1 MRRGSAILAAVLV
14 LCAASAVLP
23 ATGAAAA
30 PCPGAATPAVDGSL
44 VQAARGVLCLVDRE
58 RVRHGRR
65 PLVTLRT
72 LSLASR
78 SKARAMIAERRFAH
92 RSRDGTGIADRIFR
106 AGHRPS
112 GSWLFGE
119 NLAWGTG
126 RGSTP
131 QAVVHAWMES
141 PSHRANLL
149 RRRFRA
155 VGVFVERGLPVPW
168 TWPGATFVLHLSD

>member
-1 MRRGSAILAAVLV
+1 MRRGGAILAAV
-14 LCAASAVLP
+14 CALSVAGAALP
-23 ATGAAAA
+23 AVSVAAV
-30 PCPGAATPAVDGSL
+30 PCPGASTPAADGSL
-44 VQAARGVLCLVDRE
+44 VGAARGVLCLVDRE

-78 SKARAMIAERRFAH
+78 SKARTLIAERRFAH
-92 RSRDGTGIADRIFR
+92 RSRDGTGIADRIFQ

-131 QAVVHAWMES
+131 RAVVSAWMRS
-141 PSHRANLL
+141 LSHRANLL
-149 RRRFRA
+149 RRRFTA
-155 VGVFVERGLPVPW
+155 VGVFVERGLPVAW
-168 TWPGATFVLHLSD
+168 DWPGATFVLHLAD